1 MTLTRRRRLKRKRRL
16 MLLVVVI
23 AMLIA
28 GLTMSLGLAGA
39 QTMAKPFAADT
50 KMLARVETYL
60 NNISTMQSKFLQ
72 VSSTGE
78 LAGGNFYMRRPGK
91 LRIDYDPPSPV
102 LIVGDGHRLIYFDKE
117 LETANV
123 APIEDTLAGFLVR
136 DRVRFTGDVTVTG
149 LTHLKGIV
157 RVTLARSGEP
167 EGGNLTLVFSDNPL
181 RLRQWVVADAFG
193 TSTRVSLVEPVF
205 GIKLKDTLFEAEEPE
220 PHGSN

>member
-1 MTLTRRRRLKRKRRL
+1 M
-16 MLLVVVI
+16 VVLAI
-23 AMLIA
+23 
-28 GLTMSLGLAGA
+28 GLSLGVVRA
-39 QTMAKPFAADT
+39 QTMAKPFAADA
-50 KMLARVETYL
+50 KMLARIEAYL
-60 NNISTMQSKFLQ
+60 NGISTMQSKFLQ

-102 LIVGDGHRLIYFDKE
+102 LIVSDGHRLTYFDKE

-136 DRVRFTGDVTVTG
+136 DPVRFAGDVTVTG
-149 LTHLKGIV
+149 FNHAKGIV

-167 EGGNLTLVFSDNPL
+167 EGGSLTLVFSDDPL

-205 GIKLKDTLFEAEEPE
+205 GVQLNDALFEAEEPE
-220 PHGSN
+220 RRGSD

>member
-1 MTLTRRRRLKRKRRL
+1 MMVLA
-16 MLLVVVI
+16 I
-23 AMLIA
+23 
-28 GLTMSLGLAGA
+28 GLSLGVVRA
-39 QTMAKPFAADT
+39 QTMAKPFAADA
-50 KMLARVETYL
+50 KMLARIEAYL
-60 NNISTMQSKFLQ
+60 NGILTMQSKFLQ

-102 LIVGDGHRLIYFDKE
+102 LIVSDGHRLTYFDKE

-136 DRVRFTGDVTVTG
+136 DPVRFAGDVTVTG
-149 LTHLKGIV
+149 FNHAKGIV

-167 EGGNLTLVFSDNPL
+167 EGGSLTLVFSDDPL

-205 GIKLKDTLFEAEEPE
+205 GVQLNDALFEAEEPE
-220 PHGSN
+220 RRGSD